1 MRFLAVLLFAVLASA
16 NLGAGHIKHSLPS
29 RTVEEL
35 LDKRETNSGRL
46 RRGLPPL
53 PPTRRA
59 LGAIRPRTSAVAC
72 SFQSLPDSGIGYIQ
86 IAFQANGSVIGYIS
100 NTLYSQGAYTL
111 TGSQNSAA
119 QFQWFSTTSPF
130 NGPYPIVDLL
140 EVEQEGG
147 HIFLGAVGSTDGNQL
162 GPGEAGFAYLG
173 RTDQVAANSPAVTG
187 SSSVSQDQ
195 SYASVAESTIWSLD
209 CNTLAIT
216 AQWTNA
222 DDSQPTTTIF
232 YDLWAGF
239 LGLTSDID
247 AYNNAKGY
255 TFITPFAVTFTF
267 ISMATNL

>member
-59 LGAIRPRTSAVAC
+59 PGEIRPRTSAVAC
-72 SFQSLPDSGIGYIQ
+72 ALQSLPNYGNGYIQ

-100 NTLYSQGAYTL
+100 NTLDSQGSYTL

-119 QFQWFSTTSPF
+119 LFQWFSTSPF
-130 NGPYPIVDLL
+130 NGPYPIVDLHQ
-140 EVEQEGG
+140 VEEEG
-147 HIFLGAVGSTDGNQL
+147 HIFLGAVGSTDGYQL
-162 GPGEAGFAYLG
+162 GPGEAGYAYLG
-173 RTDQVAANSPAVTG
+173 STDQVAANSPPVTG

-195 SYASVAESTIWSLD
+195 SYASAAESTIWSLD

-222 DDSQPTTTIF
+222 DGSQPATTIF
-232 YDLWAGF
+232 YDLWGQF

-255 TFITPFAVTFTF
+255 TFVTPFAVTFTF
-267 ISMATNL
+267 ISMATDL